1 MPFNL
6 FTSLNDDFISD
17 ISVSKLN
24 DILTS
29 GAGGVLLLI
38 PKDLSPESKE
48 SVQALE
54 EYLLSTEIEVPVYFT
69 DESEDLDYLVDN
81 LQSVG
86 NEKTASAAQGELT
99 SRPFFAIITF

>member
-1 MPFNL
+1 M
-6 FTSLNDDFISD
+6 NDNFIPNM
-17 ISVSKLN
+17 SVSKLN

>member
-1 MPFNL
+1 M
-6 FTSLNDDFISD
+6 NDNFIPNM
-17 ISVSKLN
+17 SVSKLN

-54 EYLLSTEIEVPVYFT
+54 KYLLSTKIEVPVYFM
-69 DESEDLDYLVDN
+69 DESKDLDYLVDN

>member
-1 MPFNL
+1 M
-6 FTSLNDDFISD
+6 NDNFIPNM
-17 ISVSKLN
+17 SVSKLN

-99 SRPFFAIITF
+99 SRPFFAIITL

>member
-1 MPFNL
+1 M
-6 FTSLNDDFISD
+6 NDNFIPNM
-17 ISVSKLN
+17 SVSKLN

-54 EYLLSTEIEVPVYFT
+54 KYLLSTKIEVPVYFM
-69 DESEDLDYLVDN
+69 DESKDLDYLVDN

-99 SRPFFAIITF
+99 SRPFLL